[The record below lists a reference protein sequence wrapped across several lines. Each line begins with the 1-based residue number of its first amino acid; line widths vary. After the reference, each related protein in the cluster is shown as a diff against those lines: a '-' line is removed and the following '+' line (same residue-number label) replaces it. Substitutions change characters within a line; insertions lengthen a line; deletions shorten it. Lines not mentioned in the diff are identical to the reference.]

1 MSNRKAYRGEILHFL
16 DDPSGCVG
24 SKAQD
29 CYQHFD
35 DGVLLIENGLVAKL
49 GHHTDLASEIGDDT
63 ELVHYQNG
71 LITPGFIDTHVHYP
85 QIEMIA
91 SFGEQLL
98 SWLERYTFPSEAQ
111 FSDYNYA
118 KKIAE
123 FFLSELQRNGTT
135 TALVF
140 ATSHPESVEAFFDT
154 ALSRK
159 LRMICGKVLM
169 DRNAPQELLDTPQS
183 GYQQSKALI
192 EKWHGRGR
200 LQYAVTP
207 RFAPTSSDAQLATAR
222 RLIKEHPGVYL
233 QTHLSENQQEIEWV
247 QNLFP
252 DSENYL
258 DVYDKHQLLG
268 RRSVFAHGVH
278 LHDQE
283 CKRLGETGSSIAFC
297 PSSNLFLGSGL
308 FNLTQAR
315 EHGVNVGLGT
325 DVGAGTSLSLL
336 STMCDAYKTQ
346 QLRGDPLPAL
356 SSFYLAT
363 LGGARSLDLENTIGN
378 FSIGCEA
385 DFNFLDYQATELS
398 RLRISRC
405 NSLEERLFVLSI
417 IGDDRTVG
425 ATHIMGE
432 RVNEQK
438 KTVLENL

>member
-1 MSNRKAYRGEILHFL
+1 MSDRKAYRGEILHFL
-16 DDPSGCVG
+16 DDPSDCLG
-24 SKAQD
+24 SKARQ
-29 CYQHFD
+29 CYEHFD
-35 DGVLLIENGLVAKL
+35 DGILLIENGLVVKL
-49 GHHTDLASEIGDDT
+49 GHYTDLANDIGDDVK
-63 ELVHYQNG
+63 LVHYQNG

-111 FSDYNYA
+111 FSDYAYA
-118 KKIAE
+118 KKVAE
-123 FFLSELQRNGTT
+123 FFLNELQRNGTT

-140 ATSHPESVEAFFDT
+140 ATSHPESVEAFFDA

-169 DRNAPQELLDTPQS
+169 DRNAPKELLDTPHS
-183 GYQQSKALI
+183 GYQQSKDLI

-207 RFAPTSSDAQLATAR
+207 RFAPTSSDAQLATAG
-222 RLIKEHPGVYL
+222 RLIKEYPGVYL
-233 QTHLSENQQEIEWV
+233 QTHLSENEQEIEWV
-247 QNLFP
+247 QDLFP
-252 DSENYL
+252 DSKNYL
-258 DVYDKHQLLG
+258 DVYDKHKLLG

-278 LHDQE
+278 LHDHE
-283 CKRLGETGSSIAFC
+283 CDRLSETGSSLAFC

-308 FNLTQAR
+308 FNLSQAR
-315 EHGVNVGLGT
+315 QRGVNVGLGT

-336 STMCDAYKTQ
+336 KTMCDSYKTQ
-346 QLRGDPLPAL
+346 QLRGNPLQAL

-363 LGGARSLDLENTIGN
+363 LGGARSLDLESTIGN
-378 FSIGCEA
+378 FTVGCEA
-385 DFNFLDYQATELS
+385 DFNFLDYRATELS

-432 RVNEQK
+432 RV
-438 KTVLENL
+438 V